1 MWLFHSEKR
10 QGPWFWAFLASL
22 FVSKLKYYNHCKWKL
37 DESTWTISNRR
48 KFSLFG
54 NSSNHTHGQTTKL
67 SQAAF
72 IWNQMIQFSTLLPFQ
87 ISACFHAKMPLMITA
102 HWNHQWFVLHLN
114 CSHDCCRLSSVIKP
128 KSHKHKNLLISLS
141 FDISWNPSP
150 KKNHMT
156 NSYLTSSKHM
166 QNHTTAQWKQR
177 ENGQRI
183 FILFNW
189 LLF

>member
-114 CSHDCCRLSSVIKP
+114 CSHDCCRLSSVIIP

-150 KKNHMT
+150 KK
-156 NSYLTSSKHM
+156 
-166 QNHTTAQWKQR
+166 
-177 ENGQRI
+177 
-183 FILFNW
+183 
-189 LLF
+189 